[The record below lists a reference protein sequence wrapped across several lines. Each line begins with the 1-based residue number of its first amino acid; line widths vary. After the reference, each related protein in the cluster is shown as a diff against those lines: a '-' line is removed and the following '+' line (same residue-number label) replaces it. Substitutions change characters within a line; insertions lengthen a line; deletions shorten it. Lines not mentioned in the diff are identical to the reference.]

1 MAMLPVT
8 HLVLVSGYLQAKSLD
23 AMASQGRLLLN
34 CTGPYRFL
42 GEPVVASCLRTGTD
56 VIDLCGEPEFMDR
69 CLLKFNKEAV
79 EKKVGEDGR
88 GPCSWCVRKVEG
100 GASTA
105 SVTGCMGDSS
115 LTQTSQ
121 FSHCPC
127 NRLRCWW

>member
-79 EKKVGEDGR
+79 EKKVGE
-88 GPCSWCVRKVEG
+88 KT
-100 GASTA
+100 GAGH
-105 SVTGCMGDSS
+105 VLGV
-115 LTQTSQ
+115 
-121 FSHCPC
+121 
-127 NRLRCWW
+127 